1 MSWAITLVLLTCSVA
16 SPVCASR
23 QSSEVQQSGNYALYE
38 LYSWQDSGTKERS
51 FCILYNTS
59 REKTTKEVFNRKTV
73 IRGLDELKKKISD
86 LPAGSKII
94 WRDEL
99 TVNGHQ
105 QNGSQKLKY
114 PPEDVVQEVK
124 HFAQTKNI
132 EILGNA
138 P

>member
-1 MSWAITLVLLTCSVA
+1 V
-16 SPVCASR
+16 
-23 QSSEVQQSGNYALYE
+23 LYE
-38 LYSWQDSGTKERS
+38 LYSWQDSGTKEWN

-59 REKTTKEVFNRKTV
+59 REKAVKEVFNRKTV
-73 IRGLDELKKKISD
+73 IRGFDELKKKISD

-114 PPEDVVQEVK
+114 PPEDAVQEVR
-124 HFAQTKNI
+124 HVAQAHNI
-132 EILGNA
+132 EILGNV